1 MQGSASVAEEHP
13 ARLNPDI
20 AIIRRIKEHRT
31 ARGLSQNQLAHLIG
45 YPQSCV
51 SQIETGKRRL
61 TDGIAEALDKH
72 LSTHG
77 EFTLL
82 LEMSRALLIEP
93 GAREVLSREPEAAR
107 IRVFDS
113 SVIPG
118 LLQTREY
125 ARALIRRGLPRD
137 SAQDVEE
144 RAAERMR
151 RQQRVFER
159 PDPPFYRAI
168 IDESA
173 LARPVGTRGVM
184 AGQLAKLLSYRAEHL
199 AKVQVLP
206 FSSGDH
212 GMQGGSL
219 FLLDLPG
226 GTLAM
231 VENFR
236 LAQGVECARDVVE
249 YQELFDAVDRQALTV
264 EESAEVISGYK
275 KDYEYAAD

>member
-107 IRVFDS
+107 IRVFASS
-113 SVIPG
+113 SVPG
-118 LLQTREY
+118 LLQTEDY

-137 SAQDVEE
+137 SASDVSE

-151 RQQRVFER
+151 RQARVFDQA
-159 PDPPFYRAI
+159 DPPFYRAVV
-168 IDESA
+168 DEA
-173 LARPVGTRGVM
+173 VLARPVGSKAVM
-184 AGQLAKLLSYRAEHL
+184 AAQLQKLVSLRENQL
-199 AKVQVLP
+199 KKVQVVP
-206 FSSGDH
+206 FETFEH
-212 GMQGGSL
+212 GLQGGSL
-219 FLLDLPG
+219 YLLDLRG

-231 VENFR
+231 LENFR
-236 LAQGVECARDVVE
+236 TAQGVESPREVAE
-249 YQELFDAVDRQALTV
+249 YQELFDAADWQALSV
-264 EESAEVISGYK
+264 DESAELIDRYRK
-275 KDYEYAAD
+275 EYENG